1 MNMNS
6 IDTSVHPDHGS
17 IIEQI
22 LNDQIDIESV
32 AEFETLLEVFPD
44 DPDLYRKFG
53 DLLSGKK
60 HLDAALLAYNKAA
73 ALYLNAGMVLQSIV
87 AKILEWS
94 IVKPSHREGRDYHA
108 RIREKGSGDVPSQLL
123 FSQLTY
129 EEMVSLMLRLTRV
142 RLSAGD
148 IVYEAGRESTD
159 IYFIVSGELTENLP
173 SQQNKEPTA
182 PIILAENDIFGD
194 IFPLEE
200 ESFSRARVVAAT
212 SAELVK
218 ISKPV
223 LKAICYRY
231 PRVRELL
238 ERLSRIRVPQDCDRS
253 WKTVR
258 RTCRY
263 CLPADV
269 QLIFGP
275 NGSPHERTVNGT
287 TRDLSTGGICVAL
300 TNDMDPSDMDLLLAQ
315 HVAVTI
321 LEDSQKA
328 IDGLSGSV
336 AWRKTV
342 GSRTHP
348 THIVGIAFDA
358 MAEETEMALNAFCTI
373 SNDEQDM
380 IWNLWNHLVRH

>member
-1 MNMNS
+1 MNLIES
-6 IDTSVHPDHGS
+6 SAHPDHGS
-17 IIEQI
+17 VIEKI

-32 AEFETLLEVFPD
+32 AEFETLLEVFPE

-60 HLDAALLAYNKAA
+60 HPEAALLAYNKAA
-73 ALYLNAGMVLQSIV
+73 ALYLNVGMVLQSIV

-108 RIREKGSGDVPSQLL
+108 RICEKGSGDVPSQLL
-123 FSQLTY
+123 FSQLAY

-142 RLSAGD
+142 RLSADD
-148 IVYEAGRESTD
+148 IVYEAGQESTD
-159 IYFIVSGELTENLP
+159 IYFIVSGELTEELP
-173 SQQNKEPTA
+173 PDRKGGAATT
-182 PIILAENDIFGD
+182 IILAENDIFGD

-200 ESFSRARVVAAT
+200 DSFSRARVAAAT
-212 SAELVK
+212 STELVK

-238 ERLSRIRVPQDCDRS
+238 ERLSRIRVSQDCDRS

-258 RTCRY
+258 RSCRY

-269 QLIFGP
+269 RLESDTD
-275 NGSPHERTVNGT
+275 GSREKRIVHGT
-287 TRDLSTGGICVAL
+287 ARDLSAGGICVAL
-300 TNDMDPSDMDLLLAQ
+300 TSNMDSSDLESLIGPG
-315 HVAVTI
+315 VALTI
-321 LEDSQKA
+321 LEGNRTA
-328 IDGLSGSV
+328 IDRLKGSV

-342 GSRTHP
+342 GSHAHP
-348 THIVGIAFDA
+348 THILGISFDA
-358 MAEETEMALNAFCTI
+358 MTEETEMALNAFCTI
-373 SNDEQDM
+373 SNGEQDM

>member
-1 MNMNS
+1 MNS
-6 IDTSVHPDHGS
+6 IESSPHPDHGS
-17 IIEQI
+17 VVEKI

-32 AEFETLLEVFPD
+32 AEFETLLEVFPE

-53 DLLSGKK
+53 DLLSEKN
-60 HLDAALLAYNKAA
+60 HPEAALLAYNKAA
-73 ALYLNAGMVLQSIV
+73 SLYLDVGMVLQSIV

-94 IVKPSHREGRDYHA
+94 IVKPSHREGREYHT
-108 RIREKGSGDVPSQLL
+108 RICEKGSGDVPSQLL
-123 FSQLTY
+123 FSQLSY

-142 RLSAGD
+142 RLLPGD
-148 IVYEAGRESTD
+148 IVYEAGQEATG
-159 IYFIVSGELTENLP
+159 IYFIVSGELTEDLP
-173 SQQNKEPTA
+173 PEREGAAATTVT
-182 PIILAENDIFGD
+182 LADNDIFGD

-200 ESFSRARVVAAT
+200 ESFCRGRVAALMPT
-212 SAELVK
+212 ELVN
-218 ISKPV
+218 IPKPV

-258 RTCRY
+258 RSCRY

-269 QLIFGP
+269 RLAFDTDGHREKQIV
-275 NGSPHERTVNGT
+275 HGT
-287 TRDLSTGGICVAL
+287 ARDLSTGGICVAL
-300 TNDMDPSDMDLLLAQ
+300 TNDTNSSDLEALIGPGVDL
-315 HVAVTI
+315 TI
-321 LEDSQKA
+321 LEGNQTA
-328 IDGLSGSV
+328 INRLKGSV

-342 GSRTHP
+342 GNRTHP
-348 THIVGIAFDA
+348 THILGIAFDA
-358 MAEETEMALNAFCTI
+358 MPEETEMALNAFCTI